1 MRVHPVI
8 FRIGNV
14 EFYSYG
20 LMLGLGY
27 VAGVLVASWM
37 ARKRGIDPDSLFW
50 FFVLLLV
57 AGVAGGRIA
66 YVALYPWYYRD
77 GLLSALNIRDGGLSM
92 HGVLAGGIAAVAA
105 YAKTKKIPMPR
116 LLDIIAPGIII
127 GQSIGRI
134 GCYLNG
140 CCYGIP
146 TEGTWGC
153 MTRYAPLLRHPYQ
166 LYESGADF
174 LIFLGLLWL
183 SSRVK
188 REGDLFLAYLGSYS
202 FARFFLEFFRDN
214 ESYVFGLSYGQ
225 VASAALVVLSLVL
238 AFIGKRQARV
248 AENPEMMAQEVPG
261 RDRDGQLG

>member
-1 MRVHPVI
+1 MHPVI
-8 FRIGNV
+8 FRIGNL
-14 EFYSYG
+14 EFFSYG

-50 FFVLLLV
+50 FFILLLG
-57 AGVAGGRIA
+57 AGVVGGRVA
-66 YVALYPWYYRD
+66 YVALYPWYYQD

-92 HGVLAGGIAAVAA
+92 HGVLAGGIAATAA
-105 YAKTKKIPMPR
+105 YAKIKRIPLPR
-116 LLDIIAPGIII
+116 LLDVIAPGIII

-146 TEGTWGC
+146 TSGTWGC

-166 LYESGADF
+166 LYESAADF
-174 LIFLGLLWL
+174 LIFLGLIWL
-183 SSRVK
+183 SSRIK
-188 REGDLFLAYLGSYS
+188 KEGGLFLTYLGSYS

-214 ESYVFGLSYGQ
+214 ESYLFGLSYGQ
-225 VASAALVVLSLVL
+225 IASAALVVLSLVL
-238 AFIGKRQARV
+238 AFVGRRRARG
-248 AENPEMMAQEVPG
+248 AEKSETGGQDLPEP
-261 RDRDGQLG
+261 DRRGQVV